1 MKFALQQA
9 TALNGAYDQTLVKVL
24 DRPSTVPG
32 SGSVSPVSVVAEPRN
47 QYAASITHQM
57 SVLSPMYLDYL
68 LLVSLS
74 CLCSATNN
82 QCIAPAVHES
92 RHPLRQIEAGRPLQL
107 MAAAQTRSPCHATR
121 PARGTGLFITNFKTI
136 RRITIALV
144 AYLACWE
151 TSTEGCY
158 TSDTS
163 SQLPTRL
170 AWWLPLVFRWL
181 PRRGPQSSHR

>member
-1 MKFALQQA
+1 
-9 TALNGAYDQTLVKVL
+9 
-24 DRPSTVPG
+24 
-32 SGSVSPVSVVAEPRN
+32 
-47 QYAASITHQM
+47 
-57 SVLSPMYLDYL
+57 MYLDYL
-68 LLVSLS
+68 LLVSLT

-121 PARGTGLFITNFKTI
+121 PARGTGLLITNFKTI
-136 RRITIALV
+136 RGITIVLV

-163 SQLPTRL
+163 SQLPYTFGMVAAIGLPMASPAGPPIVPPVAPSPGRKYPIWHEITLLGSASARSLIRFVTRWT
-170 AWWLPLVFRWL
+170 AFGAPAR
-181 PRRGPQSSHR
+181 